1 MYKVVEVGMDPMMK
15 MWVSFVG
22 IGLMALAAVMISLA
36 RFKTKGF
43 LRMALSLTA
52 FLFLVIGGF
61 LGLISIT
68 QRDHS
73 NES

>member
-1 MYKVVEVGMDPMMK
+1 MYKVVVVGMDPMMK

-43 LRMALSLTA
+43 LRVALSLTA
-52 FLFLVIGGF
+52 FVFLVVGGF
-61 LGLISIT
+61 LGLISIM
-68 QRDHS
+68 
-73 NES
+73 

>member
-1 MYKVVEVGMDPMMK
+1 MDPMMK
-15 MWVSFVG
+15 MWVSLVG
-22 IGLMALAAVMISLA
+22 IGLMALAAVLVTLA

-61 LGLISIT
+61 LGLISIM
-68 QRDHS
+68 
-73 NES
+73 

>member
-1 MYKVVEVGMDPMMK
+1 MDRIWMDKVANDSMDPMMK

-22 IGLMALAAVMISLA
+22 IGLMAIAAVLITLA
-36 RFKTKGF
+36 RYKTKG
-43 LRMALSLTA
+43 LVKMVVSSLA

-68 QRDHS
+68 
-73 NES
+73 